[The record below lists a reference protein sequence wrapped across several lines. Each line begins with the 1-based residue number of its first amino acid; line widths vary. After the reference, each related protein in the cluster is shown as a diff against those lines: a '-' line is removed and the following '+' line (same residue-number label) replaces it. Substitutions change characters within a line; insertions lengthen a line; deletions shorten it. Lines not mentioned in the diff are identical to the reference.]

1 MAEDNRYFSFDK
13 GIVTLMYHRFNES
26 KYPSTNIQM
35 DIFKKQIEIIEKS
48 DATFINPK
56 DLDSEFSKVHKTKL
70 ILLTIDDGFS
80 SFYNNAWPFLKS
92 KKIPFILFIS
102 TREIGKFGY
111 MSWNQI
117 REIQN
122 SNIGVIGNHSHSHD
136 YLVDFNNGKI
146 KKDIDQSIKIFK
158 KEIGYNPTYF
168 SYPFGEYSSDF
179 INIIKNNFNFAFGQH
194 SGVIDLS
201 KDKYQLPRFP
211 INEKYGDLKRFKSVV
226 KYLPLYYKDIF
237 PKENYLTNENNP
249 PLVIIDFFPE
259 QNNLKNI
266 TCYSNENDRWRK
278 SKIYFENKYKLKIL
292 IDEKFTTERGRI
304 NCSLNDKEGWRWFGI
319 QFVIKEN

>member
-1 MAEDNRYFSFDK
+1 
-13 GIVTLMYHRFNES
+13 MYHRFNES

-35 DIFKKQIEIIEKS
+35 DIFEKQIEIIEKS
-48 DATFINPK
+48 DATFVNPK

-102 TREIGKFGY
+102 TREVGKFGY

-146 KKDIDQSIKIFK
+146 N
-158 KEIGYNPTYF
+158 G
-168 SYPFGEYSSDF
+168 
-179 INIIKNNFNFAFGQH
+179 
-194 SGVIDLS
+194 
-201 KDKYQLPRFP
+201 
-211 INEKYGDLKRFKSVV
+211 
-226 KYLPLYYKDIF
+226 
-237 PKENYLTNENNP
+237 
-249 PLVIIDFFPE
+249 
-259 QNNLKNI
+259 I
-266 TCYSNENDRWRK
+266 TK
-278 SKIYFENKYKLKIL
+278 
-292 IDEKFTTERGRI
+292 
-304 NCSLNDKEGWRWFGI
+304 
-319 QFVIKEN
+319 